1 MKVSLNW
8 LKQYVD
14 VKIPAAEIANRLT
27 LAGIEVK
34 STNIIGAN
42 WEGIIAGQI
51 LEVYPHPNADRL
63 HLVTVDLG
71 SRTETVV
78 CGAPN
83 VAVGAKIAYA
93 PVGTKLIDG
102 HTGERAV
109 LKPAKIRGVAS
120 NGMCCSEKE
129 LGISENHEGILILPA
144 ETPIGTPLMELMG
157 DAIFNL
163 EVTPNRPDCLAMT
176 GLAREIAAVTGSTFH
191 LPDAVYPETE
201 VTIAGRVSVEI
212 QDLDLCPRYCAS
224 LITGNKIG
232 PSPEWMQKRLLSYGM
247 HPINNIVDITNFVML
262 EYGQPLHAFD
272 YEKIQGKCIVVRRAK
287 SGEKITSLDGVERT
301 LSREMLVIADKEGP
315 VAIAGVMGGANSEVT
330 ENTTSILLESASF
343 KSTSIHYT
351 GRILGMPSEA
361 CIRFERG
368 ISPEMTVPALK
379 RATQLMVELGG
390 GQAVKGI
397 IDVYPGKVERK
408 PIRLTTAEIKRTMGL
423 EYSLEQIVTSLTAL
437 GFSCHADADK
447 AASWVITRAPYWR
460 SDINIP
466 VDIIEEVARIVG
478 YEQIPTTLLPQQI
491 PQQRPAPIT
500 ALKRRVRNIM
510 VGYGFQELVSF
521 SLTGRDVLVKL
532 APGANKLEPMPL
544 HIANPASSEQEY
556 LRPTLRAGLL
566 SALTTNK
573 AFIDEGLRLFE
584 LGKVYLSRAENLP
597 DEPDMLCGVVSGPCS
612 ERWWQGAGEPM
623 DFFDAKGIVE
633 GLLQQI
639 GIAAIFEKSADES
652 LHPDNQASIIA
663 DGKQI
668 GVVGEVHPGVA
679 EHFELTQTV
688 YLFEINVPLLEP
700 LIKDKAYRPIP
711 KFPATVR
718 DMALVVDAG
727 VTHQQILDTLKGF
740 SLVTDVALF
749 DVYSGE
755 QVPAGKKSM
764 AYRLTFQSFDKTL
777 TDQQINGVQQAILK
791 KLATGL
797 GATLRG

>member
-14 VKIPAAEIANRLT
+14 VKLPVAEIANRLT

-34 STNIIGAN
+34 STDVIGAN
-42 WEGIIAGQI
+42 WEGIIVGKI
-51 LEVYPHPNADRL
+51 MELNPHPNADRL
-63 HLVTVDLG
+63 HLVSLDLG
-71 SRTETVV
+71 SRMETVV

-93 PVGTKLIDG
+93 PVGTKLVDG
-102 HTGERAV
+102 HTGETAV
-109 LKPAKIRGVAS
+109 LKPVKIRGVAS

-129 LGISENHEGILILPA
+129 LGLSENHEGILILPA
-144 ETPIGTPLMELMG
+144 EMSIGTPLMDIFG

-163 EVTPNRPDCLAMT
+163 EVTPNRPDCLSMI
-176 GLAREIAAVTGSTFH
+176 GLAREIAAITGSTLR

-201 VTIAGRVSVEI
+201 ASIKDKVSVEI
-212 QDLDLCPRYCAS
+212 QDPDLCPRYCAS
-224 LITGNKIG
+224 LIANVKIG
-232 PSPEWMQKRLLSYGM
+232 ESPEWMQKRLISYGM

-272 YEKIQGKCIVVRRAK
+272 YEKIQGKGIIVRRAK
-287 SGEKITSLDGVERT
+287 SGEKLTSLDGVERA
-301 LSREMLVIADKEGP
+301 LSREMLVIADKERA
-315 VAIAGVMGGANSEVT
+315 VAVAGIMGGANSEVT

-343 KSTSIHYT
+343 KPTSIHFT
-351 GRILGMPSEA
+351 GRTLGMHSEA
-361 CIRFERG
+361 CVRFERG
-368 ISPEMTVPALK
+368 ISPDMTIPAIK

-390 GQAVKGI
+390 GQAAKGI
-397 IDVYPGKVERK
+397 IDVYPGKMERK
-408 PIRLTTAEIKRTMGL
+408 PIKISTAAVKRTMGL
-423 EYSLEQIVTSLTAL
+423 EYSLDQIVSSLTAL
-437 GFSCHADADK
+437 GFECHADK
-447 AASWVITRAPYWR
+447 TTSSVAAKAPYWR

-466 VDIIEEVARIVG
+466 VDVIEEVARIQG
-478 YEQIPTTLLPQQI
+478 YEQIPTTLLAQAI
-491 PQQRPAPIT
+491 PQQKPAPIT

-521 SLTGRDVLVKL
+521 SLTNMDVLTKL
-532 APGANKLEPMPL
+532 SPELRKPEPLPV
-544 HIANPASSEQEY
+544 HIANPASTEQEY

-566 SALTTNK
+566 AALTLNK
-573 AFIDEGLRLFE
+573 AFSDEGLRLFE
-584 LGKVYLSRAENLP
+584 LGKVYLNRAENLP
-597 DEPDMLCGVVSGPCS
+597 DEPDILSGVLCGPRS
-612 ERWWQGAGEPM
+612 ERWWKGESETM

-639 GIAAIFEKSADES
+639 GIAAKFEKSVDEN
-652 LHPDNQASIIA
+652 LHPANQAAVTA

-668 GVVGEVHPGVA
+668 GVVGELHPSVK

-688 YLFEINVPLLEP
+688 YLFEINIPLLLP
-700 LIKDKAYRPIP
+700 LIKDKIYRPIP

-718 DMALVVDAG
+718 DIALVVDIG
-727 VTHQQILDTLKGF
+727 VTHQQILDTMKGF

-749 DVYSGE
+749 DVYSGG

-764 AYRLTFQSFDKTL
+764 AYRLTFQSPDKTL
-777 TDQQINGVQQAILK
+777 TDQQVNGVQQAIIK
-791 KLATGL
+791 KLTTGL